1 MYPILFNS
9 FADKLI
15 NRGSMLNSV
24 NPYLKQVYNV
34 LYKIAIVL
42 GLFTMSRIFFL
53 VFNYATFADNSFG
66 EFLKIFIAG
75 ARFDFSAVIYINLV
89 LVVLYLL
96 PFRVAINRHYLKY
109 LNILFYTVNAFA
121 LLLNFID
128 IEYFKFIGKR
138 STADL
143 FSFVFMSNDVN
154 NLLPQFLHDY
164 WYIPLLW
171 AVTVALGIFKMR
183 RNPILIEDYRF
194 KGLLSYISA
203 TLILVITCGLLF
215 AGARGLKL
223 KPVRIITAA
232 KYTESKNLPLLLN
245 TPFSIIQT
253 VSEQDITD
261 RAYFKPEELETIYS
275 PVQQLHPEKARTDN
289 VVIIILES
297 FSREFIGSLTHSKG
311 YTPNFDSIASH
322 GLIFENA
329 FANGKRSIDALPAIF
344 SSIPGLTDNP
354 YISSQYSGNAMDALP
369 AKLSR
374 MGYNTSFF
382 HGGRNG
388 TMGFDEYSRLAGIK
402 SYYGMNEY
410 KGSEAYDGR
419 WGIFDVEFLDF
430 YANQLNT
437 FKQPFLSGIFTLS
450 SHHPYKVPEKYES
463 KFPKTESDLYRTIRY
478 ADFALGQFFQKA
490 SKMEWFKNTLF
501 VLVADHTARDESNAD
516 DISLEMFRIPI
527 VFYHPGDT
535 TLKGRSQQV
544 IQQTDIMPSI
554 LDYLGYNKPFV
565 SFGESIFSNK
575 PSFAVYYLSGL
586 YKFIKGDYLLTYDG
600 ERSISLQSFKEKG
613 SKNIILNNP
622 EIAQAMEKELKA
634 IIQQY
639 YTRLK
644 ENRLVVR

>member
-1 MYPILFNS
+1 MNS
-9 FADKLI
+9 YI
-15 NRGSMLNSV
+15 R
-24 NPYLKQVYNV
+24 QVYNV

-42 GLFTMSRIFFL
+42 GLFTISRIFFL
-53 VFNYATFADNSFG
+53 IFNYGTFAGNSFG
-66 EFLKIFIAG
+66 DFLAIFIAG
-75 ARFDFSAVIYINLV
+75 ARFDFSAVIYINL
-89 LVVLYLL
+89 LFIVLYLL
-96 PFRVAINRHYLKY
+96 PFKFGTNRYYLKV
-109 LNILFYTVNAFA
+109 LNILFYTVNALA

-143 FSFVFMSNDVN
+143 FSFVFMSDDVN

-171 AVTVALGIFKMR
+171 AVTVALGIFKMK
-183 RNPILIEDYRF
+183 RNPFLVETYPF
-194 KGLLSYISA
+194 KNWVSYIYA

-245 TPFSIIQT
+245 TPFCIIQT
-253 VSEQDITD
+253 VSEQDIAE
-261 RAYFKPEELETIYS
+261 RAYFKPEELESIYS
-275 PVQQLHPEKARTDN
+275 PVQQLKPAKVRTDN
-289 VVIIILES
+289 VVIVILES
-297 FSREFIGSLTHSKG
+297 FSREFIGSLMHSKG
-311 YTPNFDSIASH
+311 YTPNFDSIAKQ

-369 AKLSR
+369 SILSHN
-374 MGYNTSFF
+374 GYNTSFF

-410 KGSEAYDGR
+410 KGPEAYDGR
-419 WGIFDVEFLDF
+419 WGIFDVEFLNF
-430 YANQLNT
+430 YADQLST
-437 FKQPFLSGIFTLS
+437 FKQPFFSGIFTLS

-463 KFPKTESDLYRTIRY
+463 KFPKTESNLYRTIRY

-490 SKMEWFKNTLF
+490 SKMEWFKHTLF
-501 VLVADHTARDESNAD
+501 VLVADHTARDERNAE
-516 DISLEMFRIPI
+516 DISLDMFRIPI

-535 TLKGRSQQV
+535 TLKGHSARIV
-544 IQQTDIMPSI
+544 QQTDIMPSI
-554 LDYLGYNKPFV
+554 LDYLGYSKPFV
-565 SFGESIFSNK
+565 SFGKSIFSND

-586 YKFIKGDYLLTYDG
+586 YKFVKGDYLLTFDG
-600 ERSISLQSFKEKG
+600 EHSISLQSTKEKNAA
-613 SKNIILNNP
+613 NIIQKNP
-622 EIAQAMEKELKA
+622 EIAHTMEKELKA

>member
-1 MYPILFNS
+1 MNS
-9 FADKLI
+9 YI
-15 NRGSMLNSV
+15 R
-24 NPYLKQVYNV
+24 QVYNV

-42 GLFTMSRIFFL
+42 GLFTISRMFFFL
-53 VFNYATFADNSFG
+53 FNFKTFSDNSFG
-66 EFLKIFIAG
+66 ELLKIFVAG
-75 ARFDFSAVIYINLV
+75 VRFDFSVVIYANL
-89 LVVLYLL
+89 LLIVLYLL
-96 PFRVAINRHYLKY
+96 PFPFTTNKRYLKF
-109 LNILFYTVNAFA
+109 LNIVFYTFNAFM

-128 IEYFKFIGKR
+128 IEYFKFLGKR

-143 FSFVFMSNDVN
+143 FSFVFMSDDVN

-171 AVTVALGIFKMR
+171 VATVALGIFKMW
-183 RNPILIEDYRF
+183 RNPFLVEAYRF
-194 KGLLSYISA
+194 KGWLSYISA

-245 TPFSIIQT
+245 TPFCIIQT
-253 VSEQDITD
+253 ISEQDLAD
-261 RAYFKPEELETIYS
+261 CAYFKPEELEAIYS
-275 PVQQLHPEKARTDN
+275 PVQQFQPEKARTDN

-297 FSREFIGSLTHSKG
+297 FSREFIGSLTHSKR

-369 AKLSR
+369 SMLSR

-402 SYYGMNEY
+402 AYYGMNEY
-410 KGSEAYDGR
+410 KGPEAYDGR
-419 WGIFDVEFLDF
+419 WGIFDVEFFDF
-430 YANQLNT
+430 YATQLNT
-437 FKQPFLSGIFTLS
+437 FTQPFFSGIFTLS
-450 SHHPYKVPEKYES
+450 SHHPYKVPEKYQS
-463 KFPKTESDLYRTIRY
+463 KFPKTEGDLYRTIRY

-490 SKMEWFKNTLF
+490 SKMKWFNNTLF

-535 TLKGRSQQV
+535 ALKGLSQRI
-544 IQQTDIMPSI
+544 IQQTDIMPTI
-554 LDYLGYNKPFV
+554 LEYLGYNKPFV
-565 SFGESIFSNK
+565 SFGKSVFSDESSY
-575 PSFAVYYLSGL
+575 AVYYLSGL
-586 YKFIKGDYLLTYDG
+586 YKFVKGNYLLTFDG
-600 ERSISLQSFKEKG
+600 EHSISLQSIKAKG
-613 SKNIILNNP
+613 SENIIQKNP
-622 EIAQAMEKELKA
+622 EIAQVMEKELKA